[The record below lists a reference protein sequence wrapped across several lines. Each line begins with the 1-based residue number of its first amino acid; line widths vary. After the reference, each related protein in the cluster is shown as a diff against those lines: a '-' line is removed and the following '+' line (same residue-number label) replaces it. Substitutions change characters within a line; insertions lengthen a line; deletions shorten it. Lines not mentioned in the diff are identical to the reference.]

1 MLNIGPQELLLIFIV
16 ALLVVGPR
24 RLPEL
29 GRSLGKG
36 IRELRKA
43 QDEVRKTIQVNL
55 DEPAR
60 PDFGKRKVASH
71 ADAEGADALP
81 DSDGV
86 AAVTAAAAGA
96 PAANDVGDISRSL
109 GRGLAELRRT
119 REEIQ
124 RSFRVEADRP
134 APRRRSAKPPA
145 SDRRGPP
152 ADTVASGDEDAEP
165 AGPTDTSHP
174 E

>member
-24 RLPEL
+24 RLPAL

-43 QDEVRKTIQVNL
+43 QDEVRRTIQVNL
-55 DEPAR
+55 DEPER
-60 PDFGKRKVASH
+60 PGVEKRSGAPH
-71 ADAEGADALP
+71 AGTDGADAEQDPDGDA
-81 DSDGV
+81 
-86 AAVTAAAAGA
+86 AITAAATSATFVPSEA
-96 PAANDVGDISRSL
+96 GDISRSL

-124 RSFRVEADRP
+124 RSFRVEVDRP
-134 APRRRSAKPPA
+134 TRRRRTAKPAARPA
-145 SDRRGPP
+145 DKKAPP
-152 ADTVASGDEDAEP
+152 ADTLASGDEDV
-165 AGPTDTSHP
+165 GTTDASHP

>member
-29 GRSLGKG
+29 GRSIGKG

-60 PDFGKRKVASH
+60 PGFGKREVAPQADADG
-71 ADAEGADALP
+71 ADAEPGSRD
-81 DSDGV
+81 
-86 AAVTAAAAGA
+86 AAAATA
-96 PAANDVGDISRSL
+96 TPTASNDVGDISRSL

-119 REEIQ
+119 RREIQ

-134 APRRRSAKPPA
+134 APRRRTAKPAA
-145 SDRRGPP
+145 SERKAPP
-152 ADTVASGDEDAEP
+152 ADTVSSGDEGAER
-165 AGPTDTSHP
+165 AGPTDAAHP

>member
-24 RLPEL
+24 RLPEI

-60 PDFGKRKVASH
+60 PDFRKRKVAPT
-71 ADAEGADALP
+71 ANAEGADALP
-81 DSDGV
+81 EPDGV
-86 AAVTAAAAGA
+86 AAATAAAAA
-96 PAANDVGDISRSL
+96 PSAPNDVGDISRSL

-124 RSFRVEADRP
+124 RSFRVEAERP

-145 SDRRGPP
+145 SDRKASP
-152 ADTVASGDEDAEP
+152 ADTVASGDGGAEP
-165 AGPTDTSHP
+165 AGPTDAAH

>member
-55 DEPAR
+55 DEPAK
-60 PDFGKRKVASH
+60 PGFGKRRDAPRADVH
-71 ADAEGADALP
+71 GADAEQ

-86 AAVTAAAAGA
+86 AAVTAAGAAHA
-96 PAANDVGDISRSL
+96 PDEAGDISRSL

-124 RSFRVEADRP
+124 RSFRVEVDRP
-134 APRRRSAKPPA
+134 APRRRTGKPAPRV
-145 SDRRGPP
+145 SDKKAPP
-152 ADTVASGDEDAEP
+152 SDTVASGDDDVT
-165 AGPTDTSHP
+165 PTDAPQP

>member
-60 PDFGKRKVASH
+60 PGFGKRGDAPH
-71 ADAEGADALP
+71 PDAEGADAEQ

-86 AAVTAAAAGA
+86 AAVRGA
-96 PAANDVGDISRSL
+96 PAADEAGDISRSL

-124 RSFRVEADRP
+124 RSFRVEVDRP
-134 APRRRSAKPPA
+134 APRRRTAKSAARVSDKKAPP
-145 SDRRGPP
+145 SDS
-152 ADTVASGDEDAEP
+152 VASGDDDVT
-165 AGPTDTSHP
+165 PTDASQP

>member
-60 PDFGKRKVASH
+60 PGFGKR
-71 ADAEGADALP
+71 ADAPHPDADGADVEQ

-86 AAVTAAAAGA
+86 AAVTAPA
-96 PAANDVGDISRSL
+96 PDEAGDISRSL

-124 RSFRVEADRP
+124 RSFRVEVDRP
-134 APRRRSAKPPA
+134 APRRRTAKPA
-145 SDRRGPP
+145 ARISDKKAPP
-152 ADTVASGDEDAEP
+152 SDSVASGDDVT
-165 AGPTDTSHP
+165 PTDASRP